1 MMVDPHH
8 MKRIARPGTGRKRV
22 VFGDLMHRG
31 ENGDLKAP
39 WRAAA
44 QLVALLL
51 LASCSTPAVL
61 ENSATAVTVRYDG
74 IKHKIDDATEIAQ
87 KACAAHQKTAQLRRI
102 DDQGLGQHFAHFNCV

>member
-8 MKRIARPGTGRKRV
+8 MKRIVRLGTGRKRL

-31 ENGDLKAP
+31 ENRYPKVLRPAT
-39 WRAAA
+39 

-51 LASCSTPAVL
+51 LAACSTPTVL
-61 ENSATAVTVRYDG
+61 ENSKSAVTVRYDG

-87 KACAAHQKTAQLRRI
+87 KACAAHQKTAQLRKI
-102 DDQGLGQHFAHFNCV
+102 DDEGLGQHFAHFNCV